1 MCGIVGYTR
10 YSNSCHKYD
19 IHQMIDSI
27 RHRGPDN
34 ISVWENN
41 NISLAH
47 ARLSIIDLKKESNQP
62 QHFKNLHIVFNGEIF
77 NYLEIKAELE
87 AKGYMFLTDGDTEVI
102 LKSFHLWKEGC
113 VDRFEGMFSFCIY
126 DDILNELHIF
136 RDRVGIKPLYYI
148 HTNDSFIFA
157 SEARA
162 LYPYSKR
169 VFDLVAIQE
178 YFSFGYIGKERTA
191 YTDVKKLLPGHYLK
205 VTTENEIRIDKYW
218 DLQNYN
224 NNRFEG
230 KTEESITSNLEEIMY
245 EAFSSHMV
253 SDVPVGIFLSG
264 GVDSSLVTAL
274 LAKSNN
280 NISTFTMG
288 FSENKFNEAPL
299 ARQISEHLGTKH
311 YEKILFLEE
320 AKKALHD
327 FYNIYDEPFA
337 DSSGIPTSILASFVK
352 DNGCKVVLSADG
364 GDELFA
370 GYGRYE
376 KTYRLWKRLNNMPKF
391 GRKYLSQSMKEILNF
406 SIDDIKWKNL
416 GNKFSKLS
424 DLLSGEECS
433 ILYQYIISNGNAKKA
448 KELIG
453 IEQNQIFRD
462 GYLFKKGD
470 IQGMMNWDF
479 MNYLPDDLLV
489 KMDRATMYHGIEGR
503 EPMLDH
509 RIVEAVAGLPMQ
521 YKLHKNSTKYILKKI
536 LKQYIP
542 SSLAEQ
548 PKKGFSI
555 PLFDWFSSDLDQLFD
570 KYLNFEMIKQ
580 TNLLDPEVVEIEMKK
595 YKYFKKHGMSSN
607 MERMWRLLSFMLW
620 WEKYH
625 QDTTNNKKNIL

>member
-1 MCGIVGYTR
+1 MCGIVGYKTYNNNNR
-10 YSNSCHKYD
+10 KYN
-19 IHQMIDSI
+19 IEKMIDSI

-34 ISVWENN
+34 ISVWEENS
-41 NISLAH
+41 IGLAH
-47 ARLSIIDLKKESNQP
+47 ARLSIIDLTEESNQP
-62 QHFKNLHIVFNGEIF
+62 QHFNNLHIVFNGEIF

-87 AKGYMFLTDGDTEVI
+87 TNGYIFSTGGDTEVI
-102 LKSFHLWKEGC
+102 LKSFHFWKERC
-113 VDRFEGMFSFCIY
+113 VDHFEGMFAFTIY
-126 DDILNELHIF
+126 DDVLNELHVF

-178 YFSFGYIGKERTA
+178 YFSFGYIGKERTV
-191 YTDVKKLLPGHYLK
+191 YTDVRKLLPGHYLK
-205 VTTENEIRIDKYW
+205 VTTENEIQIDKYW
-218 DLQNYN
+218 DLLNYKN
-224 NNRFEG
+224 NNFEG
-230 KTEESITSNLEEIMY
+230 KTEESIIADLEEIMHN
-245 EAFSSHMV
+245 AFSSHMV
-253 SDVPVGIFLSG
+253 SDVPVGILLSG
-264 GVDSSLVTAL
+264 GTDSSLVTSL
-274 LAKSNN
+274 LSKSND

-299 ARQISEHLGTKH
+299 AKQISAHLGTKH

-320 AKKALHD
+320 AKEALFN
-327 FYNIYDEPFA
+327 FYDIYDEPFA

-352 DNGCKVVLSADG
+352 DNGYKVVLSADG

-376 KTYRLWKRLNNMPKF
+376 KTSRLWKRLENIPKF
-391 GRKYLSQSMKEILNF
+391 GRKYLSQSMQEILNF

-424 DLLSGEECS
+424 DLLSAEECS
-433 ILYQYIISNGNAKKA
+433 ILYQYVISNGTNRKA
-448 KELIG
+448 KQLIG
-453 IEQNQIFRD
+453 VDQNQIFRD
-462 GYLFKKGD
+462 EYLFDEGN

-509 RIVEAVAGLPMQ
+509 RIIEAVAGLPMQ
-521 YKLHKNSTKYILKKI
+521 YKLHENSTKYILKKI
-536 LKQYIP
+536 LKKYIP
-542 SSLAEQ
+542 SSLVEQ

-570 KYLNFEMIKQ
+570 KYLNPEMIKQ
-580 TNLLDPEVVEIEMKK
+580 TNLLNYKVVEIEMKK

-607 MERMWRLLSFMLW
+607 IERMWRLLSFMLW

-625 QDTTNNKKNIL
+625 QDTTNIEI